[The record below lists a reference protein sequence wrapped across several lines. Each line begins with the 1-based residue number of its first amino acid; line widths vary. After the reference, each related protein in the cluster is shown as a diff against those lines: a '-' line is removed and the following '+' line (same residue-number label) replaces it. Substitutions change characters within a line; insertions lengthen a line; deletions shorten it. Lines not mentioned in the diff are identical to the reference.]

1 MFSERKNIK
10 TVFGTYD
17 IEVDSTDVKLSADS
31 SIYDY
36 VLRDPQYKS
45 LQYEIEQ
52 VGNNSNI
59 MMNPAQYVK
68 DKNEDIVRI
77 ANELQV
83 SYKKDY
89 IALLNQSYTQSQ
101 ARKIALEQSKKRKE
115 FLMELH
121 KKKFPK
127 ELSYLKDKLTTFA
140 K

>member
-17 IEVDSTDVKLSADS
+17 IEKDSTDVKLSADS